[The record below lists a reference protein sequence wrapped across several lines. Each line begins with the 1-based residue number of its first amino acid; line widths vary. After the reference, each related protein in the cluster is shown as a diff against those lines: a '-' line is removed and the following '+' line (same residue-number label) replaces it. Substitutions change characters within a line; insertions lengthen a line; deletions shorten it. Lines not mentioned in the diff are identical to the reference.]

1 MVVSLLFIPFLKSY
15 AQVDINELK
24 YRHMKTMVITGASTG
39 LGKVMALKFAKD
51 GYKIRAVARSKE
63 KLEDMAN
70 QIHGQIFTY
79 SADVGDT
86 SQVTNTFNK
95 IFSEH
100 QKIDVLINN
109 ASVFNSCNF
118 YEEELNNV
126 ERIIDTN
133 LKGTMFCTHAVLK
146 SMVEQKDGHIINI
159 ASVSGTHG
167 IPQQAIYGASKHGV
181 VDFSDVIGQEVKEFG
196 VHVSAICPG
205 GIDTP
210 LWNESNPYPG
220 VVEDLIAPEELTDLV
235 AFVLEKPTL
244 YKKLIMFPMS
254 EWH

>member
-1 MVVSLLFIPFLKSY
+1 
-15 AQVDINELK
+15 
-24 YRHMKTMVITGASTG
+24 MKTLVITGASTG
-39 LGKVMALKFAKD
+39 LGKVMALKFAQD
-51 GYKIRAVARSKE
+51 GYKVCAIARSME
-63 KLEDMAN
+63 KLDDLAS
-70 QIHGQIFTY
+70 QVSGQIVAYT
-79 SADVGDT
+79 ADVGDAN
-86 SQVTNTFNK
+86 QVNETFDK
-95 IFSEH
+95 IYAEH
-100 QKIDVLINN
+100 ERIDVLINN

-118 YEEELNNV
+118 HEEELSNIA
-126 ERIIDTN
+126 RLIDTN

-146 SMVEQKDGHIINI
+146 LMVEQKSGHVINI

-181 VDFSDVIGQEVKEFG
+181 VGFSDVIGQEVKEFG
-196 VHVSAICPG
+196 VHVCAICPG

-220 VVEDLIAPEELTDLV
+220 INEDLIDPEELTELIG
-235 AFVLEKPTL
+235 FVLDKPTL